1 VLSLTPLSLTSP
13 VITRTNI
20 EHAHGP
26 SAPRRTPIAKYTTHD
41 HVAHLR
47 GCCNIWLSVLKEH
60 GRISSCGYG
69 QVPPAP
75 TTRTFKTNCEHLCS
89 KPMKARLRPCF
100 RICASRLHQESP
112 YAAASRLGAARQ
124 KLANADAFSN
134 ALTIDQPNWLSEMD
148 QRPVDQEGCNGLF
161 ACHAP
166 LLGLRLRP
174 SQAQTQLQHLRPCQ
188 GHTPRETIWCLSQ
201 PAWTRGITAHATTL
215 GLDP

>member
-1 VLSLTPLSLTSP
+1 MLHTSVAVATSGYP
-13 VITRTNI
+13 FWKSTEEFPAAGT
-20 EHAHGP
+20 AKSP
-26 SAPRRTPIAKYTTHD
+26 PRQLLVR
-41 HVAHLR
+41 
-47 GCCNIWLSVLKEH
+47 
-60 GRISSCGYG
+60 
-69 QVPPAP
+69 
-75 TTRTFKTNCEHLCS
+75 S
-89 KPMKARLRPCF
+89 KQTANTCAVSQMKARLRPCF